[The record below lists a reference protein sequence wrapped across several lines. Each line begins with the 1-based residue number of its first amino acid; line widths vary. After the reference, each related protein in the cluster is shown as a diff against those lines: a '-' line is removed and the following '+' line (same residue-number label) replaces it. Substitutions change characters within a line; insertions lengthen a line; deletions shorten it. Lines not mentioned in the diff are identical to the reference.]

1 LLTAQVILI
10 FPFLV
15 GVIVLLFAIPGGE
28 YIAEAVLLEFGA
40 RLSMP
45 LSLSITLTKLCN
57 PIG

>member
-28 YIAEAVLLEFGA
+28 YIAEAGIAGVRCA
-40 RLSMP
+40 AINAIIIVNHP
-45 LSLSITLTKLCN
+45 DKAV
-57 PIG
+57 